1 MTINKKMEGGVL
13 TVALDGRL
21 DTMTAP
27 ELEKEVDGLAGAKE
41 LVFDLTGLEY
51 VSSAGL
57 RVFLR
62 AHKLMNGNMTV
73 RGANEMINEIFE
85 VTGFTDV
92 FDIE

>member
-27 ELEKEVDGLAGAKE
+27 ELEKELDGLAGAKE